1 MLCRLLIGLA
11 RFDLQNFAVGHWP
24 GVAMQTAQFW
34 TVLIMLSHASSGT
47 HRPTVVAVVCRGSAD
62 CKQSALAEGC
72 PKKSHSPAPF
82 DVIPGSGEIIN
93 ALGSERTIVKLSV

>member
-11 RFDLQNFAVGHWP
+11 RFDLQNFAVGHSL

-47 HRPTVVAVVCRGSAD
+47 HRPTADVVCRGWAD
-62 CKQSALAEGC
+62 CKQSTRAEGVAQAE
-72 PKKSHSPAPF
+72 SF
-82 DVIPGSGEIIN
+82 TG
-93 ALGSERTIVKLSV
+93 ALRRHLWVRISMLVGASRQSSNCA